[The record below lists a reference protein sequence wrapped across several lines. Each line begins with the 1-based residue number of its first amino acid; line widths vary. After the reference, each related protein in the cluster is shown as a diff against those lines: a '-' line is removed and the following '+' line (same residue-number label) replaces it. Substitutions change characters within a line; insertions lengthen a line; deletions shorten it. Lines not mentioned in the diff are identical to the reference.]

1 MLDLLIKNA
10 EVIDG
15 TGAPAKKINV
25 GVKGGIITLK
35 PDAEAK
41 EVIDASG
48 LTLCPG
54 FVESHSH
61 GDMSIG
67 THHGTMCKVS
77 QGVTTEV
84 GGQCGQSCFPVD
96 SKYREELDGVMAFN
110 ADFAAMPTEQFV
122 DFNAYIRYTQN
133 LPLAMNMYSLVGHNT
148 LRVSAMGVADRAPTT
163 EELQVMKDRLKACM
177 EQGAVGLSS
186 GLIYI
191 PGVYSTTEEVIELCK
206 VIKPYGG
213 VYATHMRNEARNVVE
228 AVKESIYIAEQAGVP
243 LVISHHKV
251 CGRAFWGKS
260 EETLRLIEEAAQ
272 RGLKIMVDQYP
283 YEANQT
289 ALNVPIPPQYFAE
302 GLPAL
307 VEKLK
312 DPVFRKKV
320 AAEMNDPDG
329 GYDNF
334 YLNSGGFTGVF
345 IVSSPN
351 VPEATGMFVSDY
363 AKMVGKSD
371 MDAYF
376 DLLIANE
383 GGGNGIYFAMDPTE
397 VERIYCYPRTV
408 VGSDGL
414 CFADS
419 ESGHPRAWG
428 TFVKPL
434 ARFCEEKHLVSFE
447 EAVKKQTSMTA
458 DFWGL
463 KNKGRIAEGYD
474 ADLVLLDRKT
484 LKDTATWKDS
494 NRKADGIEKVFVSGI
509 CVYENKDL
517 TGQYPGRVLRCF
529 R

>member
-10 EVIDG
+10 SVVDG
-15 TGAPAKKINV
+15 TGVPARICDV
-25 GVKGGIITLK
+25 GVKDGTITLNT
-35 PDAEAK
+35 DCEAK

-84 GGQCGQSCFPVD
+84 GGQCGQSSFPVD
-96 SKYREELDGVMAFN
+96 KRFLKELNGIMAFN
-110 ADFAAMPTEQFV
+110 ADFANMPTE
-122 DFNAYIRYTQN
+122 DFGDFDAYINYTKD
-133 LPLAMNMYSLVGHNT
+133 LPLAMNMYLLVGHNT
-148 LRVSAMGVADRAPTT
+148 LRVSVMGVADRAPTA
-163 EELQVMKDRLKACM
+163 EEMQLMKDRLKVCM

-206 VIKPYGG
+206 VIRPYGG

-228 AVKESIYIAEQAGVP
+228 SVREAIYIAEQAGVP
-243 LVISHHKV
+243 LVVSHHKV

-260 EETLRLIEEAAQ
+260 EQTLKLIEEAAQ
-272 RGLKIMVDQYP
+272 RGLKVMVDQYP

-312 DPVFRKKV
+312 DPAFREKV

-334 YLNSGGFTGVF
+334 YLNSGGFSGVF

-351 VPEATGMFVSDY
+351 VPEAVGMFVSEY
-363 AKMVGKSD
+363 AKTVGKPD

-383 GGGNGIYFAMDPTE
+383 GGGNGIYFAMDPKE
-397 VERIYCYPRTV
+397 VEKIYCYPRTV

-434 ARFCEEKHLVSFE
+434 ARFCLEKHLVSFE

-474 ADLVLLDRKT
+474 ADLVLLDLAN

-494 NRKADGIEKVFVSGI
+494 NRKADGIEKVFVSGV

-517 TGQYPGRVLRCF
+517 TGQYPGSVLRCY